1 FNTQLGDDN
10 SATDKLIIKGDSNGQ
25 ANVRV
30 LNAGGA
36 GAKTDKGIELIRVGG
51 ASNAQF
57 DLQGRAVGGQYEYF
71 LFKDATNGGWY
82 LRSELAGA
90 PDPCVTDP
98 TLPECKPIDPV
109 DPVDPIDPTPVLRP
123 EAGAYLANQ
132 FAMDQLLR
140 HGWRDRQGG
149 NTSAVEG
156 VRGWARVDATQSKL
170 SVVEDQLD

>member
-1 FNTQLGDDN
+1 
-10 SATDKLIIKGDSNGQ
+10 
-25 ANVRV
+25 
-30 LNAGGA
+30 

-82 LRSELAGA
+82 LRSELATG
-90 PDPCVTDP
+90 PDPCLVDP
-98 TLPECKPIDPV
+98 TLPECTPIDPV
-109 DPVDPIDPTPVLRP
+109 DPVDPVDPTPVLRP

-140 HGWRDRQGG
+140 HGWRDR
-149 NTSAVEG
+149 
-156 VRGWARVDATQSKL
+156 
-170 SVVEDQLD
+170 